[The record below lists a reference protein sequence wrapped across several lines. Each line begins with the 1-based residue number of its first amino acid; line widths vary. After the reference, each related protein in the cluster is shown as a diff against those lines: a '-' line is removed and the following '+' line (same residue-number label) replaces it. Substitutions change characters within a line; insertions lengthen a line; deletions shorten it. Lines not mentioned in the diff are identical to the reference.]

1 MLPIR
6 TIIHPTD
13 FSDRSKYAFRLACSL
28 ARDHGSKLIIAH
40 VLPQPAVAYGEVITG
55 LSDAMYR
62 EQAKQQLEK
71 LTPTDPQIAV
81 ERQLLDGDPAAEI
94 IELAK
99 QTNADLIVMGT
110 HGRGGIGRL
119 LMGSVA
125 EQIVRKAPCA
135 VLSVKMPFPA
145 EEGAAAPAG
154 GT

>member
-13 FSDRSKYAFRLACSL
+13 FSDRSNYAFRLACSL
-28 ARDHGSKLIIAH
+28 ARDHGSKLLVVH
-40 VLPQPAVAYGEVITG
+40 VLPPPAVAYGEVITG

-71 LTPTDPQIAV
+71 LMPTDPKVTI
-81 ERQLLDGDPAAEI
+81 EHQLLDGDPAAEV
-94 IELAK
+94 IELAR
-99 QTNADLIVMGT
+99 QTHADLIVMGT
-110 HGRGGIGRL
+110 HGRGGLGRL

-135 VLSVKMPFPA
+135 VLSVKMPFP
-145 EEGAAAPAG
+145 EESAAPPAG
-154 GT
+154 SS